1 MAIKFQTNVP
11 QKLRFPW
18 GDFLPISGQYGEQFL
33 YTVELSGQ
41 RDKLYATPSLHR
53 QLQDVPVGPG
63 CVLTITK
70 VEGEGHRKEWVVAA
84 EAGPEA
90 EPEAGPE
97 PEPEAEGRPMEGKR
111 NGQPAK
117 AEAKPNGHLVES
129 APARPAPSAS
139 GNGNGKSSPEGLYF
153 ASLEQLMN
161 ACLQA
166 SWAAWCA
173 LEEGPAFSGED
184 VRAVAITLFLEC
196 ARKGLV
202 LPPVPAEEEL
212 PDEELPF

>member
-11 QKLRFPW
+11 QTLTFPW

-33 YTVELSGQ
+33 YTVEAAGQ

-53 QLQDVPVGPG
+53 QLQEAQVGPG

-70 VEGEGHRKEWVVAA
+70 VEGEGNRKEWVVAA
-84 EAGPEA
+84 EAGSV
-90 EPEAGPE
+90 
-97 PEPEAEGRPMEGKR
+97 PEPEAEAERAEEEVWRPVEGKR
-111 NGQPAK
+111 NGQGQPAK
-117 AEAKPNGHLVES
+117 AEAKPNGHPVEG
-129 APARPAPSAS
+129 APAAAPALLPS
-139 GNGNGKSSPEGLYF
+139 GNGNGKPSPEGLCF

-196 ARKGLV
+196 ARKGIV
-202 LPPVPAEEEL
+202 WQPVPVSAG
-212 PDEELPF
+212 EELPF